1 MMSIMEHLDELKK
14 RMFRVFLL
22 ALIFSVISLFFYKQI
37 FNFFTLN
44 VDAIIQN
51 NGGVIAIQKITEGW
65 VVAAKLAITFGII
78 MTLPYFFWELSMFFK
93 PALKQNEQK
102 YIFILVPFSLISF
115 CIGALFAY
123 IVVIPRLVNFLIKL
137 SKDIGEPV
145 IMVAPLISQMVTFIF
160 WLGIIFELPII
171 MFLLAKIQLVTYS
184 SLKKFRRWMIL
195 FAFIFGALIT
205 PTDPI
210 SQILVAIP
218 VMLLFEIGMLLVR
231 VGEK

>member
-1 MMSIMEHLDELKK
+1 
-14 RMFRVFLL
+14 
-22 ALIFSVISLFFYKQI
+22 
-37 FNFFTLN
+37 
-44 VDAIIQN
+44 
-51 NGGVIAIQKITEGW
+51 
-65 VVAAKLAITFGII
+65 
-78 MTLPYFFWELSMFFK
+78 MFFK
-93 PALKQNEQK
+93 PALKKNEQK

-115 CIGALFAY
+115 SIGALFAY
-123 IVVIPRLVNFLIKL
+123 IIVIPRLVSFLIKL

-171 MFLLAKIQLVTYS
+171 MFLLAKIQLVSYS

-231 VGEK
+231 IGEK